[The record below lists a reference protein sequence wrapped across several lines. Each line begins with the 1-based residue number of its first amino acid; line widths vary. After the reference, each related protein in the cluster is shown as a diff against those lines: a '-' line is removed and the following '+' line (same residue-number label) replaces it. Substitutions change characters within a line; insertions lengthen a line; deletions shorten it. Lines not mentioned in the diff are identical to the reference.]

1 MTITLK
7 GKKKGM
13 TRLFDEKGDV
23 VVCTVIEAEP
33 NIISQIKN
41 KETDG
46 YNALQLASI
55 KVAAPKVRNVT
66 QPMKGH
72 YAKAGIE
79 PRRHLLESRVDNVDE
94 YKVGQEI
101 SVAYFSGVDFV
112 DVAGISKGKSYQGVM
127 KRHGFAGGPASH
139 GSGFH
144 RHAGSTGMRSSPGRN
159 LPGGKKAGR
168 MGGENVTIQSLRI
181 FKIDEAR
188 QVIIVEGAIPGPQGG
203 LVTISKAVK
212 RKEKKKAAP
221 SKAKK

>member
-1 MTITLK
+1 MTIKLR

-33 NIISQIKN
+33 NIISQIK
-41 KETDG
+41 KQEKDG
-46 YNALQLASI
+46 YNALQLASM
-55 KVAAPKVRNVT
+55 KVAPAKVRNVT

-72 YAKAGIE
+72 FAKAGIE
-79 PRRHLLESRVDNVDE
+79 PRRILAESRVQNVDE
-94 YKVGQEI
+94 YQIGQEI
-101 SVAYFSGVDFV
+101 SVAYFMGVDYV
-112 DVAGISKGKSYQGVM
+112 DVAGVSKGKSYQGVM

-168 MGGENVTIQSLRI
+168 MGGENVTIQSLKVV
-181 FKIDEAR
+181 KIDEDKR
-188 QVIIVEGAIPGPQGG
+188 VIIVEGAIPGPQGG

-212 RKEKKKAAP
+212 RKEKKAAP
-221 SKAKK
+221 IKAKK